1 MLAGHSAVLLRVAE
15 AEEEDLRMLRMLRLV
30 ARPRGQTVAAESR
43 GFDSVVESGLN
54 LILRL
59 TVERLLF
66 LQLAPR
72 TEPGVGT
79 AGRRRS
85 RGGLGF
91 TVPEILSHEKK
102 GCFVFVKTQRE
113 VVLVQDA
120 LAGKLNKHWQ

>member
-1 MLAGHSAVLLRVAE
+1 MLAAHSAVLLRVAE

-79 AGRRRS
+79 AGRRRRRS
-85 RGGLGF
+85 RGVWASLC
-91 TVPEILSHEKK
+91 LKYYHMKRK
-102 GCFVFVKTQRE
+102 
-113 VVLVQDA
+113 VVLY
-120 LAGKLNKHWQ
+120 LSKHRGKSY